1 MLKPPGFT
9 TVFPYIFVDGGDAYL
24 EFLVDGLGG
33 AVTHIT
39 RGPGDRLANGQ
50 VTFDDTTVMVSE
62 ASPDFRATRGTYY
75 IYVADADAAMAQ
87 AVAAGGVQMMEV
99 GDRDYGDR
107 QGGLRDPQGNIW
119 WISQRL
125 EEGSD

>member
-9 TVFPYIFVDGGDAYL
+9 TVFPYIFADDADAYL
-24 EFLVDGLGG
+24 VFLVDGLGG
-33 AVTHIT
+33 EVTHIT
-39 RGPGDRLANGQ
+39 RGPGERLANGQ
-50 VTFDDTTVMVSE
+50 VTFGDTIVMVSE
-62 ASPDFRATRGTYY
+62 ASPDFPATRSTYY
-75 IYVADADAAMAQ
+75 FYVADADTAMAK
-87 AVAAGGVQMMEV
+87 AVAAGGEQMMAV

-125 EEGSD
+125 EEGSY